1 MANGFQGTPADF
13 AEAQTHVDECQQAM
27 DSTLVKL
34 ANEIEATRA
43 GWDGPAAIVFQRVM
57 DAFSEKSKNL
67 NKALADIG
75 EMLKNS
81 GVAYQTQDD
90 DVKSQISQL
99 QSVLDGL

>member
-1 MANGFQGTPADF
+1 MANGFTGDPQDF
-13 AEAQTHVDECQQAM
+13 ANAQTKVDECQLAM
-27 DSTLVKL
+27 DQNLKKL
-34 ANEIEATRA
+34 ADQIEATRA
-43 GWDGPAAIVFQRVM
+43 GWTGPAAGVFQQVM
-57 DAFSEKSKNL
+57 DAFGEKSTKL

-99 QSVLDGL
+99 SQVLEGL